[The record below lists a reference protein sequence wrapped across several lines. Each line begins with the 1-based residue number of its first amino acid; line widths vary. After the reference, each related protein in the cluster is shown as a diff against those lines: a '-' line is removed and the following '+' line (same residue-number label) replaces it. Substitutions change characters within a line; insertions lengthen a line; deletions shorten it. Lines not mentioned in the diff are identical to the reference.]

1 MMKRLF
7 SLFIITLILCTL
19 FGCARKP
26 VSVSAS
32 YPAKEMNQS
41 PVIVTEYDRYAKVL
55 SEASGLD
62 LNADFLREL
71 GREDVEEL
79 VSVVESGDY
88 TELSWHEITGFSYHV
103 ISDMLSGKINA
114 ANVSN
119 FGSNGKNVFTLSF
132 AGDIVFDP
140 ERPVMIHAKENGGV
154 LNCFDKELVKK
165 LNADDFF
172 MLNNE
177 FAISNRGEPMT
188 DKAYTFRSSPDSI
201 DYLKKLG
208 VDAVSLANNHVYDYG
223 EDAFNDTMEH
233 LKNAG
238 LPYVGAGY
246 NVNEAAEG
254 HYFIINGFKVGVVAT
269 SRAEKFYLTPTAD
282 FNRAG
287 VMGTYNSRY
296 FLSAI
301 EMAREQCDIVIVY
314 AHWGT
319 EYSTKLEKQQIKM
332 SREYIDAGADAV
344 IGSHPHCLQGMEY
357 YKGVP
362 IAYSLGNLWFN
373 DKTLDSCVLTLE
385 IDDQLNIKV
394 LLTPL
399 IQENCETRL
408 LTDYNERRAL
418 FNRVES
424 YEPYGVSISNDG
436 VVTPSK

>member
-1 MMKRLF
+1 MKKLLL
-7 SLFIITLILCTL
+7 LFIITFIIC
-19 FGCARKP
+19 FSSGCAGKP
-26 VSVSAS
+26 VSVAPVQTSAQTQ
-32 YPAKEMNQS
+32 EL
-41 PVIVTEYDRYAKVL
+41 PVIVTEYDRYAQVI
-55 SEASGLD
+55 SEESGIPVT
-62 LNADFLREL
+62 ADFLRKIGKKETVKL
-71 GREDVEEL
+71 VE
-79 VSVVESGDY
+79 VCESGEY
-88 TELSWHEITGFSYHV
+88 TELSWHEITGYSYHV
-103 ISDMLSGKINA
+103 ICDMLNGTIDA
-114 ANVSN
+114 DNVSD
-119 FGSNGKNVFTLSF
+119 FGHNGKNTFTLSF
-132 AGDIVFDP
+132 AGDIVFDS
-140 ERPVMIHAKENGGV
+140 ERPVMLHAAENGGV
-154 LNCFDKELVKK
+154 MNCFDAELVKQ
-165 LNADDFF
+165 LNAADFF

-188 DKAYTFRSSPDSI
+188 DKVYTFRSSPDCI
-201 DYLKKLG
+201 DYLRNLG

-296 FLSAI
+296 FLAAI

-319 EYSTKLEKQQIKM
+319 EYSTELENQQIQM

-357 YKGVP
+357 YKGAP
-362 IAYSLGNLWFN
+362 IAYSLGNFWFN
-373 DKTLDSCVLTLE
+373 DKTLDSCIFTLE
-385 IDDQLNIKV
+385 VDDELNIKV

-399 IQENCETRL
+399 MQENCETRL
-408 LTDYNERRAL
+408 LTEYNERRAL
-418 FNRVES
+418 FNRIEN
-424 YEPYGVSISNDG
+424 YEPYGVNISDDG
-436 VVTPSK
+436 VVTPAR